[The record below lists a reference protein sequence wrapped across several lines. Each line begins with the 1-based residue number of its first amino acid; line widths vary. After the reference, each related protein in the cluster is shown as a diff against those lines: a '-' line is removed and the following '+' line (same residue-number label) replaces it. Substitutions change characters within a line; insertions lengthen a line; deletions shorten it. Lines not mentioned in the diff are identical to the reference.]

1 MNIQGIDGLFPL
13 AKIDFRL
20 QGYYIN
26 RVGSVFSTKQYQ
38 KPSRLTGQ
46 GVRGGVSNGGYR
58 NYTLTLISGGSRGVA
73 KTFSDTDLLRRAA
86 AHPDWAKETTTSAVG
101 TTASQQSITKDP
113 SILTKMPASL
123 GKAPAPMAT
132 PAVPPQA
139 GLPFQP
145 ALQEAVASNHA
156 TTLVQ
161 GIYLRGFIIGR
172 VENGVIL
179 FGSKPPIHLTEDSV
193 KAEVARL
200 AAKSPGTQIIWVKI
214 QGAATVNG
222 INWA

>member
-1 MNIQGIDGLFPL
+1 MNIQGVDGLFPL
-13 AKIDFRL
+13 TNIDSRL
-20 QGYYIN
+20 FGYYMN
-26 RVGSVFSTKQYQ
+26 RSGAIYSTKQYT
-38 KPSRLTGQ
+38 KPARLTGQ
-46 GVRGGVSNGGYR
+46 SVRGGHGNGGYR
-58 NYTLTLISGGSRGVA
+58 NYTLTLANGYGRNTA
-73 KTFSDTDLLRRAA
+73 QTFSDSNLLRKAVAHAA
-86 AHPDWAKETTTSAVG
+86 WARETATTSVPTIPA
-101 TTASQQSITKDP
+101 QSITKDP

-123 GKAPAPMAT
+123 GKSAVPAPAPTLSAVGIPTLPT
-132 PAVPPQA
+132 PP
-139 GLPFQP
+139 
-145 ALQEAVASNHA
+145 VASNHA

>member
-46 GVRGGVSNGGYR
+46 GVRGGASNGGYR
-58 NYTLTLISGGSRGVA
+58 NYTLTLISGVGRGIA
-73 KTFSDTDLLRRAA
+73 KTFSDVDLARRAT

-123 GKAPAPMAT
+123 GKSAVPAPVPSLNAVGIPTLPT
-132 PAVPPQA
+132 PP
-139 GLPFQP
+139 
-145 ALQEAVASNHA
+145 VASNHA

>member
-1 MNIQGIDGLFPL
+1 MNIQGVDGLFPL
-13 AKIDFRL
+13 TNIDSRL
-20 QGYYIN
+20 NGYYMN
-26 RVGSVFSTKQYQ
+26 RSGAIYSTKQYT
-38 KPSRLTGQ
+38 KPARLTGQ
-46 GVRGGVSNGGYR
+46 SVRGGHGNGGYR
-58 NYTLTLISGGSRGVA
+58 NYTLTLANGYGRNTA
-73 KTFSDTDLLRRAA
+73 QTFSDSNLLRQATN
-86 AHPDWAKETTTSAVG
+86 HPAWVFETVSSSVPTIPT
-101 TTASQQSITKDP
+101 QQSITKDP
-113 SILTKMPASL
+113 SVLTKMPANL
-123 GKAPAPMAT
+123 GKAPVSVAT

-139 GLPFQP
+139 ALPFQP
-145 ALQEAVASNHA
+145 ATQAATPSNHA

-161 GIYLRGFIIGR
+161 GIYQRGFIIGR